1 MHDSR
6 IFNESGLSASLPGLL
21 NGTDMHVI
29 ADGGYQLGVRVMI
42 PYRRDHRLQ
51 LVNNFLI
58 S

>member
-51 LVNNFLI
+51 LVNNFK
-58 S
+58 